1 MWWHMRP
8 SVLPQTTPPV
18 WRRSS
23 FCASGECVEVA
34 ELNGMIAMR
43 DSGGHTLHYTTEEF
57 RYLVRSIKDGRYDFG
72 R

>member
-1 MWWHMRP
+1 MRP
-8 SVLPQTTPPV
+8 SGAPQTTPLV

-43 DSGGHTLHYTTEEF
+43 DAGGHTLYYTAEEF
-57 RYLVRSIKDGRYDFG
+57 RYLIRSIKDGRYDFG